1 MKSSISCRR
10 ETEQLISRELNSVI
24 PGFDIGTHASGT
36 NRIHE
41 PIFTT
46 TYTHAA
52 YCSGL
57 QRHGHGKITFSVIV
71 YYRKDVSRILVAG
84 LLTLS

>member
-1 MKSSISCRR
+1 MKSRISCRQ
-10 ETEQLISRELNSVI
+10 ETEQLISNELKSMI
-24 PGFDIGTHASGT
+24 PGFDIGVHASGI
-36 NRIHE
+36 NRIYE

-46 TYTHAA
+46 TYTHTTC
-52 YCSGL
+52 YSGL

-71 YYRKDVSRILVAG
+71 YYRKDISRILVAG

>member
-1 MKSSISCRR
+1 MKSRISRR
-10 ETEQLISRELNSVI
+10 PEMEQLISKELKSIV
-24 PGFDIGTHASGT
+24 PGFDIDAHASGT

-41 PIFTT
+41 PILTT

-52 YCSGL
+52 YYSGL